1 VSTTRIST
9 DATDRGTMHPW
20 HPYPHPCL
28 APPLPRAAEQ
38 GEVRGLGCE
47 HDTDNNGCHGSRHD
61 TSVASVP
68 ASVSGSPAT
77 ARPPRDTSVASVPAS
92 VSGSLATAPPPARHF
107 RGSRAFRVELPA
119 VSNNVAVAR

>member
-1 VSTTRIST
+1 
-9 DATDRGTMHPW
+9 MHPW

-38 GEVRGLGCE
+38 GEVRGWGVSTTRIT
-47 HDTDNNGCHGSRHD
+47 TDATERGATHPWHPYPHPCLAPSLPRPPARHFRGSR
-61 TSVASVP
+61 TRIRVWL
-68 ASVSGSPAT
+68 
-77 ARPPRDTSVASVPAS
+77 PRYRA
-92 VSGSLATAPPPARHF
+92 PPARHF